1 MFNNREPFGRD
12 LLQRFLNMG
21 RDSISGQ
28 VTHQKDLSGS
38 LKKEQPNLGYL
49 RGNMKRLNKYTSYRV
64 QLKEARQET

>member
-1 MFNNREPFGRD
+1 MFNNRESFGRD

-49 RGNMKRLNKYTSYRV
+49 RGNMK
-64 QLKEARQET
+64 